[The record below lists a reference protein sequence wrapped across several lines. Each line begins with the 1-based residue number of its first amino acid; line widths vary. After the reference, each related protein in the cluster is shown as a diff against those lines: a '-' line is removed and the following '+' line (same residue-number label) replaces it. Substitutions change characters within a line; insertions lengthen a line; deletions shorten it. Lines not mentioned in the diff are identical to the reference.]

1 MPLPTPSDLPLSAS
15 GQSPLVIAGEA
26 ARRAGRVLMDR
37 FAGDISISF
46 KGRGNVVTDVDL
58 ECERVIL
65 ELLAE
70 EYPGFGILSEE
81 SEPVETGS
89 PYTWVI
95 DPLDGTRNYAEG
107 IAHFSVVVALAH
119 ERRPVAGVTYDP
131 VRDHMFQAELGKGAQ
146 LNGSPISIS
155 DKQELDRCLMGF
167 DMGYVDQDAAK
178 ALDMVRNLWPGVEAI
193 RIMGS
198 GALGLAYAAAGQLDI
213 YFHHRL
219 FPWDVASGLLL
230 VSEAGGT
237 VVNRNGEPGSLDS
250 PSVIAT
256 SQILLDQ
263 FLTATEGTSWR
274 LG

>member
-1 MPLPTPSDLPLSAS
+1 MSSS
-15 GQSPLVIAGEA
+15 GQPAIAIAAEA
-26 ARRAGRVLMDR
+26 ARRAGQVLTDR

-46 KGRGNVVTDVDL
+46 KGRGDVVTDVDL

-65 ELLAE
+65 ELLAD

-81 SEPVETGS
+81 SDPVDTGS

-95 DPLDGTRNYAEG
+95 DPLDGTRNYSEG

-131 VRDHMFQAELGKGAQ
+131 MRGHMFQAELGKGAQ
-146 LNGSPISIS
+146 LNGKPISIS
-155 DKQELDRCLMGF
+155 DKQQLDRCLMGF

-178 ALDMVRNLWPGVEAI
+178 ALDMVRSLWPGVEAI

-230 VSEAGGT
+230 VTEAGGT
-237 VVNRNGEPGSLDS
+237 VVTRNGEPGSLDS

-256 SQILLDQ
+256 SQPLLEQ
-263 FLTATEGTSWR
+263 FLAATEGTSWR

>member
-1 MPLPTPSDLPLSAS
+1 MSSIPNSLPFSTS
-15 GQSPLVIAGEA
+15 GQPAISVAAEA
-26 ARRAGRVLMDR
+26 ARRAGKVLMDR

-81 SEPVETGS
+81 SEPVDTGS

-95 DPLDGTRNYAEG
+95 DPLDGTRNYSEG

-119 ERRPVAGVTYDP
+119 QRRPVAGVTYDP

-146 LNGSPISIS
+146 LNGTPISIS
-155 DKQELDRCLMGF
+155 DKQQLDRCLMGF

-178 ALDMVRNLWPGVEAI
+178 ALDMVRSLWPDVEAI

-230 VSEAGGT
+230 VTEAGGT
-237 VVNRNGEPGSLDS
+237 VVTRNGAPGSLDS

-256 SQILLDQ
+256 SQPLLAQ
-263 FLTATEGTSWR
+263 FLAATEGTSWR

>member
-1 MPLPTPSDLPLSAS
+1 MSSPPTDLPLSSS
-15 GQSPLVIAGEA
+15 GQPPIVVAAEC
-26 ARRAGRVLMDR
+26 ARRAGKVLMER
-37 FAGDISISF
+37 FTGDISISF

-81 SEPVETGS
+81 SEPVDTGS

-95 DPLDGTRNYAEG
+95 DPLDGTRNYSEG

-131 VRDHMFQAELGKGAQ
+131 VRDHMFQAELGKGAS
-146 LNGSPISIS
+146 LDGAPITIS

-178 ALDMVRNLWPGVEAI
+178 ALDMVRSLWPGVEAI

-230 VSEAGGT
+230 VTEAGGT
-237 VVNRNGEPGSLDS
+237 VVTRNGEPGSLDS

-256 SQILLDQ
+256 SQPLLEQ
-263 FLTATEGTSWR
+263 FLAATEGVSWR

>member
-1 MPLPTPSDLPLSAS
+1 MTSLPTSLPLSAS
-15 GQSPLVIAGEA
+15 GQQPLAIASEA

-37 FAGDISISF
+37 FAGDISVSF

-58 ECERVIL
+58 ECESVIL
-65 ELLAE
+65 ELLAQ
-70 EYPGFGILSEE
+70 EYPDFGILSEE
-81 SEPVETGS
+81 SEPVYTGS

-95 DPLDGTRNYAEG
+95 DPLDGTRNYSEG

-131 VRDHMFQAELGKGAQ
+131 VRDHLFQAELGKGAT
-146 LNGSPISIS
+146 LNGAPISIS
-155 DKQELDRCLMGF
+155 SKQQLDHCLMGF

-178 ALDMVRNLWPGVEAI
+178 ALDMVRSLWPGVEAI

-230 VSEAGGT
+230 VTEAGGT
-237 VVNRNGEPGSLDS
+237 VVARNGQPGSLDS

-256 SQILLDQ
+256 SQHLLEQ
-263 FLTATEGTSWR
+263 FLVATEGTNWR